1 MSRKIA
7 FVGFGDLGKQF
18 EILLSDAPTL
28 PIDQVVYF
36 DDNANAL
43 GVKQSEPFSNFLLP
57 DYQDFEYYVALG
69 YKHLSTKQRLMKQL
83 DARQQPTFVHASC
96 FVSPSAI
103 LGKGVFVYPMCNLDK
118 GVKIGDGCLLNNSVV
133 VSHDSVLGECCYLS
147 PGVILSGQVTVGACT
162 FIGTGSVV
170 SNGINIGS
178 NVTIGIGS
186 VITRDVPDNSQVIGN
201 PMKIL
206 TKTLEVR

>member
-57 DYQDFEYYVALG
+57 DYHDFEYYVAFG

-83 DARQQPTFVHASC
+83 DARRQPTFVHASC
-96 FVSPSAI
+96 FISPSAV

-162 FIGTGSVV
+162 FMRRYWKSV
-170 SNGINIGS
+170 G
-178 NVTIGIGS
+178 
-186 VITRDVPDNSQVIGN
+186 RLKL
-201 PMKIL
+201 MAF
-206 TKTLEVR
+206 